1 MKFMLMQYVQEQGW
15 PALSRAEQEQWLGMV
30 RGYVEAM
37 KAAGILRGSMGL
49 EWSSAAA
56 TVRTTDGKLQVL
68 DGPYAD
74 TREQLGGAYI
84 IEVDSLDD
92 AIAWASRSAT
102 AIHGVVEVRPLR
114 EAPL

>member
-1 MKFMLMQYVQEQGW
+1 MKFMLMQYVREAGW
-15 PALSRAEQEQWLGMV
+15 GALNPTEQEEWLAIV

-37 KAAGILRGSMGL
+37 KAAGILRESIGL
-49 EWSSAAA
+49 QWSSAAT
-56 TVRTTDGKLQVL
+56 TVRTTDGRLQVL

-84 IEVDSLDD
+84 IEVADLDE

-102 AIHGVVEVRPLR
+102 AIHGVVEVRPFR
-114 EAPL
+114 ESPL

>member
-15 PALSRAEQEQWLGMV
+15 PALDKAEQERWLGIV

-37 KAAGILRGSMGL
+37 QAAGILRGSIGL
-49 EWSSAAA
+49 EWSSSAA
-56 TVRTTDGKLQVL
+56 TVRTVDGKLQVL
-68 DGPYAD
+68 DGPYAE

-84 IEVDSLDD
+84 IEVDTFED

-114 EAPL
+114 EAPI